1 MVLEQPFACTWLQ
14 KEDRTPL
21 VRLQA
26 NPNYWD
32 SGRGPHLKEI
42 LFRNDLA
49 PREALRL
56 VCDTEGEVD
65 LVTEVSPVD
74 AERVNQSQHAKLVVG
89 EPMRVIVGI
98 LNRDDGAEVLK
109 TQSGR
114 LALNYAIDRDSLVR
128 DALFGH
134 AKPLGSLA
142 PPSVSTFLHRIAPY
156 GYLPHQAAKLWREA
170 GGTAD
175 DSIRIAAPPEFEALA
190 RQTAAQL
197 SEIPGLTPTVR
208 IYAPSETLDLRR
220 RLTTRMKPRDWD
232 ILLWEQSGQ
241 VADAPP
247 LEFHRTFVG
256 ETGEFCAGPV
266 IPEFETLYKQLVG
279 ETSPIAMAHTSYL
292 IDRFVYEQALAL
304 FLCAPEALYAVNNH
318 VHFTPYKTSFELAEC
333 KVSEQHWSRRAA
345 R

>member
-65 LVTEVSPVD
+65 LVTEVSPAD
-74 AERVNQSQHAKLVVG
+74 AARVKQSQHAKLVVG

-128 DALFGH
+128 DAMFGH

-208 IYAPSETLDLRR
+208 IYAPSETLEPSAPPHNPDETTRLGHSALGAKRSSCRCTPAGISPDFCWRNGRVLRR
-220 RLTTRMKPRDWD
+220 SGDSRIRNALQTASGRNIPNRDGAHVLFDRSLRLRAGVGVVSLCSRSA
-232 ILLWEQSGQ
+232 LCGEQSRSFH
-241 VADAPP
+241 P
-247 LEFHRTFVG
+247 L
-256 ETGEFCAGPV
+256 
-266 IPEFETLYKQLVG
+266 
-279 ETSPIAMAHTSYL
+279 
-292 IDRFVYEQALAL
+292 
-304 FLCAPEALYAVNNH
+304 
-318 VHFTPYKTSFELAEC
+318 
-333 KVSEQHWSRRAA
+333 
-345 R
+345 